1 MYASAYLFFHT
12 VTDYNDHVITKT
24 INLANEKSTIRGQI
38 IFLISFLMFSSKLVC
53 CHALFVQ

>member
-12 VTDYNDHVITKT
+12 VTDYNDYVITKT
-24 INLANEKSTIRGQI
+24 INLANEKSRMRGQI
-38 IFLISFLMFSSKLVC
+38 IFLISLLMFSLKLFC